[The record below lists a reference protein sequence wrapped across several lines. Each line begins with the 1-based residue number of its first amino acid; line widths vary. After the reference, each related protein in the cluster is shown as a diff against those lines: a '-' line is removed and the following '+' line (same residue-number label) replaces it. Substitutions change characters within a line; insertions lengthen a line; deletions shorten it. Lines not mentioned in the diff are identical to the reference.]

1 MPTVITYSTVR
12 NYSTKPASHPA
23 STVQKDSAVSPS
35 TTVVASS
42 ISELAALFG
51 QSVIA
56 WVNGKTF
63 TAAPCQPVI
72 KKKRPRTQFI
82 TLSMDTRAA
91 RGFRPTP
98 RMPIV

>member
-12 NYSTKPASHPA
+12 NYSAKPTSHPA
-23 STVQKDSAVSPS
+23 STVQKASAVSP
-35 TTVVASS
+35 SS

-51 QSVIA
+51 QAVIA
-56 WVNGKTF
+56 WVNGKTV
-63 TAAPCQPVI
+63 TAAPCQPTI
-72 KKKRPRTQFI
+72 KKKRPRTQYI
-82 TLSMDTRAA
+82 TLTVDAGAT